1 MNPTDKINAQ
11 FSSVFRDFE
20 DPTHIDSVIDH
31 ALEYRD
37 KANEGTRSRLNAAI
51 RNSGVNLPG
60 FRDSS
65 KAPSHQLR
73 SPLILDMMKGNDR
86 LTGAVLMA
94 WMESRES
101 LKEAIVE
108 HLADR
113 GIPTGGIDARKGSF
127 DSLWRRG
134 EWEDE
139 RATLRKS
146 HGGVD
151 VDDITLMLCC
161 VSGRLPEPL
170 ISDDQKIESE
180 LFKGWIED
188 LKKLDPDAD
197 DWLDL
202 DLFKTALSQLGE
214 SKAIERVKAQSE
226 AIERELAEIV
236 DEYSDEL
243 RYLDIEIG
251 AWAGDGTRHGKS
263 TFTEARKFI
272 NLLKDDLDE
281 YRPIRPQAS
290 TREQEAERVVIRAE
304 REREILSV
312 AERWG
317 EFIAGLKEAR
327 NDTED
332 VPADRG
338 SAESVAPVEDYEALA
353 AERDA
358 LKAENERLKAA
369 EAALAT
375 SNDISPGELGALEAE
390 AEALKRRIESLT
402 SDNHRLSVANEG
414 LETDKRALDEQ
425 NSKLRGR
432 LIRTRRMEEMWRQN
446 YEDAQA
452 QPRQVSEL
460 DTSELESVTDAL
472 ELAERTFPDQLLLAL
487 NSKSDKNSPFRKPD
501 EVFAALK
508 WLATEYH
515 SLKANPGGSPDFN
528 MLLKQSCSG
537 WSYKP
542 GQTEVTKEQF
552 NEWYT
557 TRHDGKTY
565 ELEAH
570 LAKGT
575 SHDPQNTMRIA
586 FEWDDDL
593 GKVVVG
599 FLGLH
604 QRNRRSA

>member
-1 MNPTDKINAQ
+1 MNLTNKINAQ

-31 ALEYRD
+31 ALEFRD

-73 SPLILDMMKGNDR
+73 SPLILDMVKGNDR
-86 LTGAVLMA
+86 LAGAVLMA
-94 WMESRES
+94 WMESREA
-101 LKEAIVE
+101 LKEVIVE

-113 GIPTGGIDARKGSF
+113 DIPTGGIDARKGSF
-127 DSLWRRG
+127 DSLWRRD
-134 EWEDE
+134 EWESE

-146 HGGVD
+146 HDGFD
-151 VDDITLMLCC
+151 VDDIALMLCC

-170 ISDDQKIESE
+170 ISDDQKVASE

-188 LKKLDPDAD
+188 LKKLDSDAD

-214 SKAIERVKAQSE
+214 SKAVERVKAQSQ
-226 AIERELAEIV
+226 AIEGELAEIV

-251 AWAGDGTRHGKS
+251 AWTGDGTRHGKS
-263 TFTEARKFI
+263 TFTEAREFTSR
-272 NLLKDDLDE
+272 LKDDLDE

-304 REREILSV
+304 REREILND

-317 EFIAGLKEAR
+317 EFIAGLEEAR

-332 VPADRG
+332 DPADG
-338 SAESVAPVEDYEALA
+338 VSAESATLVEDYDALA

-358 LKAENERLKAA
+358 LKVENERLKAA

-375 SNDISPGELGALEAE
+375 SNDISPEELGALEE
-390 AEALKRRIESLT
+390 ETEALKRRIESLT

-414 LETDKRALDEQ
+414 LETDKRELGVE
-425 NSKLRGR
+425 NSRLRGR
-432 LIRTRRMEEMWRQN
+432 LIRRRRMEEMWRQN
-446 YEDAQA
+446 YEEERTR
-452 QPRQVSEL
+452 QPQISEL
-460 DTSELESVTDAL
+460 ETSDLESVTDAL
-472 ELAERTFPDQLLLAL
+472 DLAEQSFPDQLLMAL
-487 NSKSDKNSPFRKPD
+487 NSKSDKNSPFQKPD

-508 WLATEYH
+508 WLATDYRRLR
-515 SLKANPGGSPDFN
+515 SNPGGNPDFN
-528 MLLKQSCSG
+528 MLLKQSCPG

>member
-73 SPLILDMMKGNDR
+73 SLLILDMMKGNDR
-86 LTGAVLMA
+86 LAGAVLIA
-94 WMESRES
+94 WMESREA
-101 LKEAIVE
+101 LKEVIAG
-108 HLADR
+108 HLAHR

-127 DSLWRRG
+127 DSLWSRG
-134 EWEDE
+134 EWENE

-146 HGGVD
+146 HD
-151 VDDITLMLCC
+151 DFEVDDIALMLCC

-180 LFKGWIED
+180 LFKDWIED
-188 LKKLDPDAD
+188 LKKLDSDAD

-226 AIERELAEIV
+226 AIEGELAEIV

-263 TFTEARKFI
+263 TFTEAREFI
-272 NLLKDDLDE
+272 SRLKDDLDE

-304 REREILSV
+304 REREILGV

-317 EFIAGLKEAR
+317 EFIARLGDAENDDSAR
-327 NDTED
+327 SED
-332 VPADRG
+332 SSPDGASIESAAPAD
-338 SAESVAPVEDYEALA
+338 EYEN
-353 AERDA
+353 
-358 LKAENERLKAA
+358 LKAENQALKLEVEQLSTESAERRSVGGASA
-369 EAALAT
+369 RERQ
-375 SNDISPGELGALEAE
+375 ALE
-390 AEALKRRIESLT
+390 RDVESLT
-402 SDNHRLSVANEG
+402 AENRRLNVANEG
-414 LETDKRALDEQ
+414 LESDKRELGERI
-425 NSKLRGR
+425 SKLRGR
-432 LIRTRRMEEMWRQN
+432 LSKSRRMEEVWRRS
-446 YEDAQA
+446 YEKERTKQT
-452 QPRQVSEL
+452 QISEL

-537 WSYKP
+537 WSYKS
-542 GQTEVTKEQF
+542 GQTEVTTQQYS
-552 NEWYT
+552 EWYT
-557 TRHDGKTY
+557 TQHDGKTY
-565 ELEAH
+565 ELLSH

>member
-1 MNPTDKINAQ
+1 MNPTNKINAQ

-86 LTGAVLMA
+86 LAGAVLMA
-94 WMESRES
+94 WMESREA
-101 LKEAIVE
+101 LKEVIVE

-146 HGGVD
+146 HDGFD

-161 VSGRLPEPL
+161 VSGRLAEPP

-226 AIERELAEIV
+226 AIEGELAEIV

-263 TFTEARKFI
+263 TFTEAREFI
-272 NLLKDDLDE
+272 SRLKDNLDE

-317 EFIAGLKEAR
+317 EFITGLGYAE
-327 NDTED
+327 NDDPAISED
-332 VPADRG
+332 SSPDGASVESAAPAD
-338 SAESVAPVEDYEALA
+338 EYEG
-353 AERDA
+353 
-358 LKAENERLKAA
+358 LKAENQ
-369 EAALAT
+369 
-375 SNDISPGELGALEAE
+375 
-390 AEALKRRIESLT
+390 ALKREVEQLSTESAERRSVGGASAREVESLT
-402 SDNHRLSVANEG
+402 SENRRLNVANEG
-414 LETDKRALDEQ
+414 LESDKRELGERI
-425 NSKLRGR
+425 SKLRGR
-432 LIRTRRMEEMWRQN
+432 LSKSRRMEEVWRRS
-446 YEDAQA
+446 YEEERTKQT
-452 QPRQVSEL
+452 QISEL